1 MNSELLSIVRLLKSL
16 EILDFTT
23 SRFASEVDVKDT
35 LEIKVLEACGDN
47 FMQKLRDS
55 MDRMLYVSS
64 F

>member
-1 MNSELLSIVRLLKSL
+1 MNSELPSIVRLLKSL

-23 SRFASEVDVKDT
+23 SGFASEVDVKGT
-35 LEIKVLEACGDN
+35 LEIKVLEEYSDN
-47 FMQKLRDS
+47 FMQQLSDS

>member
-1 MNSELLSIVRLLKSL
+1 MNSELPSIVRLLKSL

-23 SRFASEVDVKDT
+23 SRFASEVDVKGT
-35 LEIKVLEACGDN
+35 LEIKALEGYSDN
-47 FMQKLRDS
+47 FMQQLSDS